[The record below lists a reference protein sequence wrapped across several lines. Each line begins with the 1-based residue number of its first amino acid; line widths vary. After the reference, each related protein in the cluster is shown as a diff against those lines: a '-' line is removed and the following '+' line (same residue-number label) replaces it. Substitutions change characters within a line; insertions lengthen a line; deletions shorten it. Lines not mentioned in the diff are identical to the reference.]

1 MSPTHCTCKGC
12 DACTPCTGCDCCNT
26 AVLRMGHCAAP
37 RGSRGAKCK
46 ACTPPRCWS
55 VKSDTI
61 AKVMQKHGL
70 VAAQPAAAFLH
81 GAASASVPIVALMP
95 VFEAT
100 LPAANTLTLAVPAA
114 AVSAAHSQPPIPSAR
129 QAAPHSSPS
138 GQPQPPSLPP
148 LPYCTSLPSPSPASP
163 DSAAMLNSL
172 AAVAAMLPRAID
184 PNEGRKVGEG

>member
-1 MSPTHCTCKGC
+1 MKRTHCYCKGC
-12 DACTPCTGCDCCNT
+12 DACTRCAGCGLCIVSTGS
-26 AVLRMGHCAAP
+26 ALLKKGHCSVP

-46 ACTPPRCWS
+46 ACTPRWWS

-138 GQPQPPSLPP
+138 GQPQPPSPPP
-148 LPYCTSLPSPSPASP
+148 LP
-163 DSAAMLNSL
+163 
-172 AAVAAMLPRAID
+172 R
-184 PNEGRKVGEG
+184 

>member
-114 AVSAAHSQPPIPSAR
+114 AVSAAQPAADSLCATQLTEQPAAALSLLLLGSAHSAR
-129 QAAPHSSPS
+129 
-138 GQPQPPSLPP
+138 
-148 LPYCTSLPSPSPASP
+148 
-163 DSAAMLNSL
+163 
-172 AAVAAMLPRAID
+172 
-184 PNEGRKVGEG
+184 